1 MLLYK
6 VILLSVAS
14 TVFVHAAEAPP
25 MPPMPPMFSTPAKTA
40 TQTVAK
46 KQQTPDS
53 CQLIPPMVIHLPPP
67 MEKELVNCKN
77 ELFLPSKTLVEKNL
91 SNLLKKQIKVEKI
104 EIVAKFNQLY
114 KITYSDGVIL
124 TNKSVDAFIKQ

>member
-25 MPPMPPMFSTPAKTA
+25 MPPMPPMFSTPAK
-40 TQTVAK
+40 TVAK